1 MDRAEDGSA
10 AVTSAAAR
18 AYDLVLMDVELPE
31 IDGIEATRRIRAREA
46 GTSGEAVPIVA
57 LTAHAVEA
65 ARHQALEAGMND
77 YATKPFDKR
86 MLLDVCA
93 KWIDSRP
100 LLLIA
105 DDTPDNQVLL
115 TKYLRG
121 SDYRLVFVSN
131 GKDAVDAVRRHR
143 VTMVLLDMNMPIMDG
158 YSAAQAIRRLP
169 DGESVPI
176 LALTSHD
183 DPQERDRCLAAGCT
197 DFLSKPV
204 RRADFLARVAAL
216 LGHGRMP
223 LHDPAA
229 ATALPAV
236 RDIGDR
242 IQRALALRDFDGIA
256 ALAASVGASA
266 RAQQL
271 DWLAAASEE
280 LVNAAHGEDAERS
293 AWWSEQLVARMSDVS
308 SVYGGQNV
316 GQPSRSTLDA
326 VARLATLMLDTPA
339 AIVTLVIGGRV
350 DTVGKAG
357 VPDELDLSH
366 GTPFERSFTR
376 FVVEHGRPL
385 LVEDVRSDPQ
395 LRDAPPTTL
404 HGMVAMAGV
413 PLKIGRAA
421 TPAAFV
427 VLDARPRRWPP
438 REVAMLTELA
448 ALAARLLEADGSRQ
462 LRFRRPQ
469 SSAASIDD
477 VVVDDDIVDFV
488 PEYVAARRR
497 DVLTLRERLE
507 GGDLDAIASLGHKM
521 ERIRRGLRPARGQPS
536 GARARRRRPRR
547 RNRRDCAVD

>member
-1 MDRAEDGSA
+1 
-10 AVTSAAAR
+10 
-18 AYDLVLMDVELPE
+18 
-31 IDGIEATRRIRAREA
+31 
-46 GTSGEAVPIVA
+46 
-57 LTAHAVEA
+57 
-65 ARHQALEAGMND
+65 MND

-293 AWWSEQLVARMSDVS
+293 AWWSEQLVARMSDALVRLWRS
-308 SVYGGQNV
+308 ERGPTIPKHARRCGAAGHPDAGYASGNRHSGHRWPGGHRRQ
-316 GQPSRSTLDA
+316 GRRAGRAGP
-326 VARLATLMLDTPA
+326 VAR
-339 AIVTLVIGGRV
+339 
-350 DTVGKAG
+350 
-357 VPDELDLSH
+357 H
-366 GTPFERSFTR
+366 
-376 FVVEHGRPL
+376 
-385 LVEDVRSDPQ
+385 
-395 LRDAPPTTL
+395 
-404 HGMVAMAGV
+404 
-413 PLKIGRAA
+413 
-421 TPAAFV
+421 
-427 VLDARPRRWPP
+427 
-438 REVAMLTELA
+438 
-448 ALAARLLEADGSRQ
+448 
-462 LRFRRPQ
+462 
-469 SSAASIDD
+469 SI
-477 VVVDDDIVDFV
+477 
-488 PEYVAARRR
+488 
-497 DVLTLRERLE
+497 
-507 GGDLDAIASLGHKM
+507 
-521 ERIRRGLRPARGQPS
+521 
-536 GARARRRRPRR
+536 
-547 RNRRDCAVD
+547 